1 MRRIKA
7 PGGSGQPLLETVE
20 DLMNLKATFRAPCRF
35 LRQVRR
41 EVRDMAEMEVGTAN
55 SAMRIFRD
63 DVFCGAEEVRKG
75 FFHSRLG
82 FVRGQLSL
90 LFHDRLRSR
99 TSMWLWPQQV
109 CDLLSR
115 NVSVEFQTL

>member
-1 MRRIKA
+1 
-7 PGGSGQPLLETVE
+7 
-20 DLMNLKATFRAPCRF
+20 MNLKAAFRTLSRL
-35 LRQVRR
+35 LRQVRH
-41 EVRDMAEMEVGTAN
+41 EVRDMAEVEVGTAN

-90 LFHDRLRSR
+90 LFHDRLRFA
-99 TSMWLWPQQV
+99 
-109 CDLLSR
+109 DL
-115 NVSVEFQTL
+115 NVVVAAAGL